1 MKRILII
8 SFSELKSDPRVYRQI
23 QLLRKHFHVTAAGFG
38 NCPAEDIDWIQIQPS
53 LRTRWDQLKNI
64 VLLGL
69 RHFEKSYWNRP
80 LHRIA
85 LGLLGDRKFDLILA
99 NDIDALPLAVRL
111 AVGTPVLLDAH
122 EYAPREYEDSALWR
136 LVVQPYKMY
145 LCRQYLGRAQGM
157 LTVCAGLAEE
167 YRRMYGVSPMVVL
180 NAPPYQ
186 KLEPTPVDAAVVR
199 MIHHGAAIPS
209 RHLEVMIEMMQFLD
223 PRFRLD
229 FMLVPSDPDY
239 LKQLRSRAAID
250 SRIRFV
256 EPVPMLDIPRF
267 INTYDIGVFLLPP
280 VNFNYAHALPNKFFE
295 FVQARLAV
303 AIGPS
308 PEMARLVEQ
317 YAFGVVADDFTPRC
331 MAERLNRLT
340 AQEIAGL
347 KMASDIAAR
356 DLCFDRSSEV
366 LLSEVHRLLG

>member
-1 MKRILII
+1 MRRILII

-23 QLLRKHFHVTAAGFG
+23 QLLRQHFHVTAAGFG

-53 LRTRWDQLKNI
+53 LRTPWDQLKNI

-69 RHFEKSYWNRP
+69 RQFEKSYWNRP

-85 LGLLGDRKFDLILA
+85 LELLGELKFDLILA
-99 NDIDALPLAVRL
+99 NDIDALPMAVRL
-111 AVGTPVLLDAH
+111 AVGKPVLLDAH
-122 EYAPREYEDSALWR
+122 EYAPREYEDNSLWR
-136 LVVQPYKMY
+136 LLVQPYKKY
-145 LCRQYLGRAQGM
+145 LCREYLGRAQGM
-157 LTVCAGLAEE
+157 LTVCAGLAKE
-167 YRRMYGVSPMVVL
+167 YRRVYGVRPMVVL

-186 KLEPTPVDAAVVR
+186 KLEPTPVDITVVR
-199 MIHHGAAIPS
+199 MIHHGAAISS
-209 RHLEVMIEMMQFLD
+209 RHLEVMIEMMQFLE

-229 FMLVPSDPDY
+229 FMLVPSDPAY
-239 LKQLRSRAAID
+239 LKQLRSLAAID

-256 EPVPMLDIPRF
+256 DPVPMLDIPRF
-267 INTYDIGVFLLPP
+267 TNAYDIGIFLLPP

>member
-1 MKRILII
+1 MKRVLII

-69 RHFEKSYWNRP
+69 RQFEKSYWNRP
-80 LHRIA
+80 LHRMA
-85 LGLLGDRKFDLILA
+85 LELLGTRKFDLILA

-136 LVVQPYKMY
+136 LVVQPYKRY
-145 LCRQYLGRAQGM
+145 LCRHYLDRAQGM

-186 KLEPTPVDAAVVR
+186 KLEPTQVDAAVVR

-209 RHLEVMIEMMQFLD
+209 RHLEVMIEMMQFLE

-239 LKQLRSRAAID
+239 LNQLRSLASAD

-256 EPVPMLDIPRF
+256 DPVPMLDIPRVT
-267 INTYDIGVFLLPP
+267 NAYDIGVFLLPP
-280 VNFNYAHALPNKFFE
+280 VNFNYANALPNKFFE

-308 PEMARLVEQ
+308 PEMARLVKQ
-317 YAFGVVADDFTPRC
+317 YAIGIVADDFTSKA
-331 MAERLNRLT
+331 MAVRLNCLT
-340 AQEIAGL
+340 SLEITGL
-347 KMASDIAAR
+347 KMASHAAAR

-366 LLSEVHRLLG
+366 LLSEVHRLLD